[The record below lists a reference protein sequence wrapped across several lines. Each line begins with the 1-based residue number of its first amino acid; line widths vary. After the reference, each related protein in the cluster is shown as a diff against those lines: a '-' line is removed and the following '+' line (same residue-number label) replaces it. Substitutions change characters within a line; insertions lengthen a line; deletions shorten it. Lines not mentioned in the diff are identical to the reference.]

1 MIRMKRIL
9 GVRAALAIG
18 TWVVYVL
25 VFIPLYHLV
34 GQVVAALVILPVGV
48 IGWLFG
54 MRAGLLAGLLAFL
67 LNMPLMSLAMGIGWA
82 MMTPEGLF
90 GSVLV
95 LLLGAVV
102 GRLRDLAERAK
113 WELTERKRAEEELK
127 KHRDHLE
134 ELVEERTAE
143 LRRINEELQEK
154 ITERKRAEEALRESE
169 AKYRHLLENIP
180 QKIFYKDRN
189 SVYVAVNHS
198 YARDFHIAPGDFV
211 GRTDYDFF
219 SRELADKYRAD
230 DKRIIQTRTV
240 EELDEQYLK
249 NGEEF
254 SVHTVKT
261 PVLDDEGNVI
271 GILGIFW
278 DITERKRAEE
288 EIQQRTAQLE
298 ALRQM
303 GLELASELDLDAL
316 LRSIVSRAIELL
328 GGASGG
334 IDLYRPER
342 DSLEWTAAIGPN
354 LAPPGAVIHRGEG
367 VSGRVWATGEPVIVD
382 DYPHWEGRAASW
394 EGIPVTAIVGAPV
407 RWGGEFLG
415 SLIVHADPPRTFSP
429 ADAELLS
436 LFATQAAIAI
446 QNARL
451 YEETRRRALEQ
462 ETVSRIA
469 YALNTLDVREAFPVL
484 LEELWSLTGCDVA
497 RLAVL
502 DETGEHFIITD
513 LKSPFLPPVPP
524 NLGGLGSGG
533 DVVPLSSTTALESFE
548 LGRPHLTADLS
559 TETDFP
565 FEQALYQAG
574 LRSRVALPLLSGGE
588 VFGALNL
595 GSNHTSHFRESQ
607 LPILQQIADA
617 VALAVENS
625 LLFQAEREQ
634 RELAEA
640 LEEAAAAVSS
650 TLEPDQVLD
659 RILEQVERVVA
670 GDAFN
675 VMLVEDGV
683 ARVVRS
689 RGYEHLGVEE
699 QIARFSTPVVELPSL
714 VHMIQTREPVAIPDT
729 STDPEWI
736 PLEGWEWAHAY
747 VGALIQVG
755 GVTVGTLSVDGTRPG
770 QFGPADAH
778 RLAAFADHAAAAVEN
793 ARLFKQAQQEIAERK
808 RAEGELQRSLEQVR
822 KSFEGTIEVLVSTI
836 GIRDPYTAG
845 HQRQVARLACTI
857 ASEMGLPEEQIKG
870 LRMAGMVHD
879 IGKIS
884 IPVEILSK
892 PGQLRNFEWGMIY
905 AHPKIGYDILKTVE
919 FPWPVAQIVFQHH
932 ERLDGSGYPRGLS
945 DDDILL
951 EARIMAVA
959 DVVVAMSSHRPYRSA
974 RGLADALEEI
984 SQNKGVLYD
993 AGAVD
998 VCLKLFA
1005 EKRFEIK

>member
-1 MIRMKRIL
+1 
-9 GVRAALAIG
+9 
-18 TWVVYVL
+18 
-25 VFIPLYHLV
+25 
-34 GQVVAALVILPVGV
+34 
-48 IGWLFG
+48 
-54 MRAGLLAGLLAFL
+54 
-67 LNMPLMSLAMGIGWA
+67 
-82 MMTPEGLF
+82 
-90 GSVLV
+90 
-95 LLLGAVV
+95 
-102 GRLRDLAERAK
+102 
-113 WELTERKRAEEELK
+113 
-127 KHRDHLE
+127 
-134 ELVEERTAE
+134 
-143 LRRINEELQEK
+143 
-154 ITERKRAEEALRESE
+154 
-169 AKYRHLLENIP
+169 
-180 QKIFYKDRN
+180 
-189 SVYVAVNHS
+189 
-198 YARDFHIAPGDFV
+198 
-211 GRTDYDFF
+211 
-219 SRELADKYRAD
+219 
-230 DKRIIQTRTV
+230 
-240 EELDEQYLK
+240 
-249 NGEEF
+249 
-254 SVHTVKT
+254 
-261 PVLDDEGNVI
+261 
-271 GILGIFW
+271 
-278 DITERKRAEE
+278 
-288 EIQQRTAQLE
+288 
-298 ALRQM
+298 M

-316 LRSIVSRAIELL
+316 LHSIVSRAVELL

-342 DSLEWTAAIGPN
+342 DVLEWTAAIGPDM
-354 LAPPGAVIHRGEG
+354 APPGVVIHRGEG
-367 VSGRVWATGEPVIVD
+367 VSGRVWATGEPVIVN
-382 DYPHWEGRAASW
+382 DYQRWEGRAASW
-394 EGIPVTAIVGAPV
+394 EGIPVTDIVGAPV

-469 YALNTLDVREAFPVL
+469 CALNTLDARDVFPVL
-484 LEELWSLTGCDVA
+484 VDGLYELTGCDVVS
-497 RLAVL
+497 LLVM
-502 DETGEHFIITD
+502 DETGDQFTVAD
-513 LKSPFLPPVPP
+513 LEAPFPAP
-524 NLGGLGSGG
+524 GEG
-533 DVVPLSSTTALESFE
+533 DVMSLSSTAALESFE

-574 LRSRVALPLLSGGE
+574 LRSRVILPLLSGGE

-595 GSNHTSHFRESQ
+595 GGTDTALFRESQ

-625 LLFQAEREQ
+625 LLFQAEHEQ

-683 ARVVRS
+683 ARVVRW
-689 RGYEHLGVEE
+689 RGYERLGVEE

-714 VHMIQTREPVAIPDT
+714 VHMVQAREPVVIPDT
-729 STDPEWI
+729 SADPEWV
-736 PLEGWEWAHAY
+736 PLEGWEWTHSY
-747 VGALIQVG
+747 VGALIRVG
-755 GVTVGTLSVDGTRPG
+755 GVTVGALNVDGTRPG

-778 RLAAFADHAAAAVEN
+778 RLAAFADHAAAAVGN

-808 RAEGELQRSLEQVR
+808 QAEGELQRSLEQVR

-857 ASEMGLPEEQIKG
+857 ASEMGLPEEQIEG

-892 PGQLRNFEWGMIY
+892 PGQLSNFEWGMIY

-993 AGAVD
+993 AEAVD